1 MDPMNPATRTARP
14 RSLLDWGV
22 AQVTLQGQTE
32 SGDSYLV
39 TTFPNGMLVAVV
51 DGLGHGGE
59 AAAAAKAAIVTV
71 GEHPEEPVI
80 PLLQRCHEA
89 LRSTR
94 GVTMSLASFNATYNI
109 LTWLGVGNVEGVV
122 LRADKQAPSPQESIM
137 LFPGVVGHH
146 LPPLRAIA
154 SPINP
159 GDLLILYT
167 DGIRRDF
174 LSEPPIPGHSPQR
187 VADRICAKYN
197 RGTDDALALVARYVG
212 GPG

>member
-14 RSLLDWGV
+14 QSFLEWGV
-22 AQVTLQGQTE
+22 AQLTLQGQTE

-39 TTFPNGMLVAVV
+39 STFPNGMLVAVV

-59 AAAAAKAAIVTV
+59 AAAAAKTAIVTV
-71 GEHPEEPVI
+71 EEHTDEPVI

-89 LRSTR
+89 LRPTR
-94 GVTMSLASFNATYNI
+94 GVTMSLASFNARYNI

-187 VADRICAKYN
+187 IADRICAKYS
-197 RGTDDALALVARYVG
+197 RGTDDALAFVARYVG
-212 GPG
+212 QP